1 MILSSR
7 LPLGADLF
15 IHPQRRQLVD
25 GNDHRLA
32 LIAAMQEIMDH
43 VLRHRVQPVLA
54 GDQVIALAQRFAQLL
69 LLVVVQPGVLDP
81 SGIYRS
87 YGASLF
93 PRETQRC

>member
-32 LIAAMQEIMDH
+32 LIAAIQETAPICSISSIYCEAMSARLGT
-43 VLRHRVQPVLA
+43 LRPNSVSFR
-54 GDQVIALAQRFAQLL
+54 
-69 LLVVVQPGVLDP
+69 
-81 SGIYRS
+81 
-87 YGASLF
+87 
-93 PRETQRC
+93 